1 MKYRAKVT
9 EFYPACK
16 SLLVDCNPSYVHD
29 RFDVYAEVDD
39 LELATYLDVVNMMK
53 PEQISAVLGLVS
65 YIQNKAYEYGENVGI
80 YQRR

>member
-16 SLLVDCNPSYVHD
+16 SLLVDCNPGYVHD

-39 LELATYLDVVNMMK
+39 LELATYLDVVNKMK

-65 YIQNKAYEYGENVGI
+65 YIRDKAYDYGESIANSRLG
-80 YQRR
+80 

>member
-16 SLLVDCNPSYVHD
+16 SMLVNCNPGYVHD

-39 LELATYLDVVNMMK
+39 LELASYLEVVNKMK

-65 YIQNKAYEYGENVGI
+65 YVQAKTYIFGESIANS
-80 YQRR
+80 QRG

>member
-16 SLLVDCNPSYVHD
+16 SLLVDCNPGYVYD

-39 LELATYLDVVNMMK
+39 LELATYLDVVNGMK
-53 PEQISAVLGLVS
+53 PEQITAVLGLVS
-65 YIQNKAYEYGENVGI
+65 YIRDKAYDYGESIANS
-80 YQRR
+80 RRG